1 MSWTRKMSSTK
12 MTKISKKREDP
23 AANANDPTAEVGSE
37 GGTHGEVEIGA
48 DETGTGSEATET
60 WRPADRE
67 VTEVARD
74 ETGQGKR
81 SP

>member
-1 MSWTRKMSSTK
+1 
-12 MTKISKKREDP
+12 MTTNWKKSEDP
-23 AANANDPTAEVGSE
+23 AAAADQPTAEVGSE
-37 GGTHGEVEIGA
+37 GGSPGEVEIGA
-48 DETGTGSEATET
+48 DETGAGSESTET

-74 ETGQGKR
+74 ETGEGKR